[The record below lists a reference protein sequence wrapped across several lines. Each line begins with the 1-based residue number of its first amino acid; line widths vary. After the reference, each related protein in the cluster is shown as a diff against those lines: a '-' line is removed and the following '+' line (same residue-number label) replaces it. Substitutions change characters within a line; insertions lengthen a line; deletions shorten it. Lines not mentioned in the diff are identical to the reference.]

1 MQHNVTFDRAFATL
15 LLPLV
20 LPVLGF
26 LYVLALLSQGR
37 PFIYASE
44 RMRDA
49 DTSFRL
55 YKIRT
60 MRPPGF
66 GDREGALGGHLAHRV
81 TPLGVWLRRLR
92 LDELPQIFNVIRGD
106 IRFIGPR
113 PPLRKHVEACPRR
126 YRRLLA
132 STRPGITGLAT
143 VMVHARE
150 ERLLS
155 ACRTAEETELVYQ
168 RRCLPVKLRLDMIY
182 QRKRSLVLDLMVLWR
197 TFARLL
203 PTEPGQER
211 VATVPIMRPEL
222 RNA

>member
-1 MQHNVTFDRAFATL
+1 MNIDRAFAIL
-15 LLPLV
+15 LLPLI
-20 LPVLGF
+20 LPALAV
-26 LYVLALLSQGR
+26 LYVLAMLLQGR
-37 PFIYASE
+37 PFIYSSE

-55 YKIRT
+55 FKIRT

-66 GDREGALGGHLAHRV
+66 GEREGALGGHLEHRV
-81 TPLGVWLRRLR
+81 TPMGVWLRRLR

-126 YRRLLA
+126 YRQLLA
-132 STRPGITGLAT
+132 LTRPGITGLAT

-155 ACRTAEETELVYQ
+155 ACRSEEETEVVYL

-182 QRKRSLVLDLMVLWR
+182 QRKRSPILDLLVLWR
-197 TFARLL
+197 TFAGLS
-203 PTEPGQER
+203 Q
-211 VATVPIMRPEL
+211 AVPIDQRNSSVTRLRPVL
-222 RNA
+222 WNA

>member
-1 MQHNVTFDRAFATL
+1 MQHDVAFDRAFATL
-15 LLPLV
+15 LLPLI
-20 LPVLGF
+20 LPVLGL
-26 LYVLALLSQGR
+26 LYVLVVLAQGR

-55 YKIRT
+55 YKICT
-60 MRPPGF
+60 LRPPGF
-66 GDREGALGGHLAHRV
+66 GDQEGALGGHLKHRI
-81 TPLGVWLRRLR
+81 TPLGACLRRLR
-92 LDELPQIFNVIRGD
+92 LDELPQIFNVISGD

-168 RRCLPVKLRLDMIY
+168 RRCLPIKLRLDLIY
-182 QRKRSLVLDLMVLWR
+182 QRKRCLVLDFLVLWR

-203 PTEPGQER
+203 PAGPYQER
-211 VATVPIMRPEL
+211 DVPVPSMRLVL